1 MHSAGETTVVE
12 SADGTPIAY
21 ERLGTG
27 PGVVLVQ
34 GAMGTVRTFRDLS
47 TCLATQMT
55 VYVAERRGRGASG
68 PPGARYGVDR
78 EVEDLAA
85 ILAAT
90 GSQRVFGLSSGA
102 MITLHAARTLRGS
115 RGSPCT
121 SRPTP
126 PTRAGRGGCSAASSR
141 SSRRGGPPLPWRSAC
156 RAGRWG
162 RR

>member
-47 TCLATQMT
+47 TCLATQLT

-102 MITLHAARTLRGS
+102 MITLQAARTLPRLTRIAVYEPPYFADPG
-115 RGSPCT
+115 
-121 SRPTP
+121 RP
-126 PTRAGRGGCSAASSR
+126 RRLLGRLQQELAAGRPAAA
-141 SSRRGGPPLPWRSAC
+141 WRSAC